1 MKFRAGDEVMRTKAM
16 RKGKTAVNMLWQP
29 PDSVTEALQERAPK
43 PPAGKA
49 AKPASDALARDI
61 AVEAELCN
69 QFSGQIRRGGHDKD
83 GAPQSFADLLSD
95 MYGIGADLVHDLK
108 ARSDPS
114 AIKERAEAFK
124 SVARALPML
133 QAAESNARG
142 LIANSKGDGKKV
154 EDMTHAEL
162 RAMAKQIVDSTED
175 A

>member
-1 MKFRAGDEVMRTKAM
+1 MTFRAGDEVMRNKAL
-16 RKGKTAVNMLWQP
+16 RKGKTAVNMLWKP
-29 PDSVTEALQERAPK
+29 PESMAEAIKERAPK
-43 PPAGKA
+43 PPDKT
-49 AKPASDALARDI
+49 I
-61 AVEAELCN
+61 AEVAIEAELCN
-69 QFSGQIRRGGHDKD
+69 QFSGQIRRGGKNKD

-108 ARSDPS
+108 SRSDPS

-162 RAMAKQIVDSTED
+162 RAMAKQIVDAGEGP
-175 A
+175 